1 MAFFFVTYRFS
12 LDYYA
17 FIELLVMS
25 YGFAYASENGYTG
38 GYNLRPRKA
47 VPSKKA
53 NLCTFFPTLGKQ

>member
-1 MAFFFVTYRFS
+1 
-12 LDYYA
+12 
-17 FIELLVMS
+17 MS
-25 YGFAYASENGYTG
+25 YGFAYASENGYTD